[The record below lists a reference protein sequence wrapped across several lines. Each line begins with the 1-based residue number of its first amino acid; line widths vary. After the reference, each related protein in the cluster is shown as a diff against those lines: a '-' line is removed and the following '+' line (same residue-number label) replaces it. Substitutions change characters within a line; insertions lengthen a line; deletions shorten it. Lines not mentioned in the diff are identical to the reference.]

1 MYEYLSGRVDYIGE
15 NYAVIDISGLGYRVF
30 TSQNT
35 MKGLKLGEITKIF
48 THLIVKEDDLVLY
61 GFATRDELSI
71 FKLLIS
77 VSGVGPKVGASLLNQ
92 YKASELAAA
101 IIARD
106 AAKLTKAQGIGKKIA
121 ERIILE
127 LKDKIDT
134 ESAIGR
140 TDVFDSEDE
149 ISQVI
154 EALVSLG
161 YNYSIASTAVMK
173 LKDTKQ
179 PIDILIKDALKQ
191 LGTMKL

>member
-15 NYAVIDISGLGYRVF
+15 DYAVIDISGLGYRVF
-30 TSQNT
+30 TSQNS
-35 MKGLKLGEITKIF
+35 MKSLKLGEISKIF

-61 GFATRDELSI
+61 GFATREELGM

-77 VSGVGPKVGASLLNQ
+77 VSGVGPKAAASLLNQ

-101 IIARD
+101 ILGRD
-106 AAKLTKAQGIGKKIA
+106 IAKLSKAQGIGKKIS

-134 ESAIGR
+134 ESAVGAIG
-140 TDVFDSEDE
+140 VFGGSDE

-154 EALVSLG
+154 EALTALG
-161 YNYSIASTAVMK
+161 YNYSIAANAVMK
-173 LKDTKQ
+173 LKDTNK
-179 PIDILIKDALKQ
+179 PIDILIKEALRQ
-191 LGTMKL
+191 LGTMK

>member
-1 MYEYLSGRVDYIGE
+1 MYEYLSGIVDYIGE
-15 NYAVIDISGLGYRVF
+15 DYAVIDISGLGYRVF

-35 MKGLKLGEITKIF
+35 IKGLKRGEISKIF

-61 GFATRDELSI
+61 GFSTRDELSM

-77 VSGVGPKVGASLLNQ
+77 VSGVGPKAGASLLNQ
-92 YKASELAAA
+92 YKATEIAAA
-101 IIARD
+101 IISRD
-106 AAKLTKAQGIGKKIA
+106 APKLTKAQGIGKKIA

-127 LKDKIDT
+127 LKDKIE
-134 ESAIGR
+134 ESAIGGME
-140 TDVFDSEDE
+140 TSDTHDE

-161 YNYSIASTAVMK
+161 YNYSTASTAVFK
-173 LKDTKQ
+173 LKDTKK

-191 LGTMKL
+191 LATM

>member
-15 NYAVIDISGLGYRVF
+15 DYAVIDISGLGYMVF
-30 TSQNT
+30 TSQNS
-35 MKGLKLGEITKIF
+35 MKSLKLGEISKIF

-61 GFATRDELSI
+61 GFATREELGM

-77 VSGVGPKVGASLLNQ
+77 VSGVGPKAAASLLNQ

-101 IIARD
+101 ILGRD
-106 AAKLTKAQGIGKKIA
+106 IAKLSKAQGIGKKIS

-134 ESAIGR
+134 ESAVGGIE
-140 TDVFDSEDE
+140 VFGGSDE

-154 EALVSLG
+154 EALTALG
-161 YNYSIASTAVMK
+161 YNYSIAANAVMK
-173 LKDTKQ
+173 LKDTNK
-179 PIDILIKDALKQ
+179 PIDILIKEALRQ
-191 LGTMKL
+191 LGTMK

>member
-15 NYAVIDISGLGYRVF
+15 DYAVIDISGLGYRVF

-35 MKGLKLGEITKIF
+35 VRNLKLGEISKVF

-61 GFATRDELSI
+61 GFATREELGM
-71 FKLLIS
+71 FKLLIT
-77 VSGVGPKVGASLLNQ
+77 VSGVGPKAAASLLNQ

-101 IIARD
+101 IMSRD
-106 AAKLTKAQGIGKKIA
+106 IAKLSKAQGIGKKLS

-134 ESAIGR
+134 EGAVGGI
-140 TDVFDSEDE
+140 DVFNGSDE

-154 EALVSLG
+154 EALVALG
-161 YNYSIASTAVMK
+161 YNYSIAANAVMQ
-173 LKDTKQ
+173 LKDTKK
-179 PIDILIKDALKQ
+179 PVDALIKDALRQ
-191 LGTMKL
+191 LGTMK

>member
-1 MYEYLSGRVDYIGE
+1 MYEYLCGRVDYMGE
-15 NYAVIDISGLGYRVF
+15 DYAVIDISGMGYRVF
-30 TSQNT
+30 TSHNT
-35 MKGLKLGEITKIF
+35 MKNLKLGDISKIF
-48 THLIVKEDDLVLY
+48 THLIVKEDDLILY
-61 GFATRDELSI
+61 GFSTRDELGM

-92 YKASELAAA
+92 YKATEIAAA
-101 IIARD
+101 IISRD
-106 AAKLTKAQGIGKKIA
+106 IAKLTKAQGIGKKIA

-134 ESAIGR
+134 ESAIGGME
-140 TDVFDSEDE
+140 TIDSGDE

-173 LKDTKQ
+173 LKDTKK

-191 LGTMKL
+191 LATM

>member
-1 MYEYLSGRVDYIGE
+1 MYEYLSGRVDYMGE
-15 NYAVIDISGLGYRVF
+15 DYAVIDISGLGYRVF

-35 MKGLKLGEITKIF
+35 MRSLKLGEVSKIF

-61 GFATRDELSI
+61 GFSTRDELGM

-77 VSGVGPKVGASLLNQ
+77 VSGVGPKVGASLLNH
-92 YKASELAAA
+92 YKASEIAAA
-101 IIARD
+101 IIGKD
-106 AAKLTKAQGIGKKIA
+106 IAKLTKAQGIGKKIA

-134 ESAIGR
+134 ESAIGVMN
-140 TDVFDSEDE
+140 TIDSGDE

-161 YNYSIASTAVMK
+161 YNYSVASTAVIR
-173 LKDTKQ
+173 LKDTKK

-191 LGTMKL
+191 LATM

>member
-15 NYAVIDISGLGYRVF
+15 DYAVIDISGLGYRVF
-30 TSQNT
+30 TSQNS
-35 MKGLKLGEITKIF
+35 MKSLKLGEISKIF

-61 GFATRDELSI
+61 GFATREELGM

-77 VSGVGPKVGASLLNQ
+77 VSGVGPKAAASLLNQ

-101 IIARD
+101 ILGRD
-106 AAKLTKAQGIGKKIA
+106 IAKLSKAQGIGKKIS

-134 ESAIGR
+134 ESAVGGIE
-140 TDVFDSEDE
+140 VFGGSDE

-154 EALVSLG
+154 EALTALG
-161 YNYSIASTAVMK
+161 YNYSIAANAVMK
-173 LKDTKQ
+173 LKDTNK
-179 PIDILIKDALKQ
+179 PIDILINEALRQ
-191 LGTMKL
+191 LGTMK

>member
-15 NYAVIDISGLGYRVF
+15 DYAVIDISGLGYRVF

-35 MKGLKLGEITKIF
+35 MKSLKLGETSKIL

-61 GFATRDELSI
+61 GFATREELGM
-71 FKLLIS
+71 FKMLIS
-77 VSGVGPKVGASLLNQ
+77 VSGVGPKAAASLLNQ

-101 IIARD
+101 ILGRD
-106 AAKLTKAQGIGKKIA
+106 ASKLTKAQGIGKKIS

-134 ESAIGR
+134 ESAVGGIE
-140 TDVFDSEDE
+140 VFNGSDE

-161 YNYSIASTAVMK
+161 YNYSIAANSVMK
-173 LKDTKQ
+173 LKDTSK
-179 PIDILIKDALKQ
+179 PIDILIKEALRQ
-191 LGTMKL
+191 LGTMK

>member
-1 MYEYLSGRVDYIGE
+1 MYEYLNGKIDYISE
-15 NYAVIDISGLGYRVF
+15 DYVVVDITGVGYRVF
-30 TSQNT
+30 TSRNT
-35 MKGLKLGEITKIF
+35 IKNVKVGDTAKIF

-61 GFATRDELSI
+61 GFSTREELSM
-71 FKLLIS
+71 FKLLLS
-77 VSGVGPKVGASLLNQ
+77 VSGVGPKAGASLLNQ

-101 IIARD
+101 IIGRD
-106 AAKLTKAQGIGKKIA
+106 ASKLTKAQGIGKKIA

-134 ESAIGR
+134 ESAIGGA
-140 TDVFDSEDE
+140 DIFEGGDE

-161 YNYSIASTAVMK
+161 YNYSVASSAVIG
-173 LKDTKQ
+173 LKDTKK

-191 LGTMKL
+191 LATM

>member
-15 NYAVIDISGLGYRVF
+15 DYAVIDISGLGYRVF
-30 TSQNT
+30 TTQNS
-35 MKGLKLGEITKIF
+35 MKSLKLGEISKIF

-61 GFATRDELSI
+61 GFATREELGM

-77 VSGVGPKVGASLLNQ
+77 VSGVGPKAAASLLNQ

-101 IIARD
+101 ILGRD
-106 AAKLTKAQGIGKKIA
+106 IAKLSKAQGIGKKIS

-134 ESAIGR
+134 ESAVGGIE
-140 TDVFDSEDE
+140 VFGGSDE

-154 EALVSLG
+154 EALTALG
-161 YNYSIASTAVMK
+161 YNYSIAANAVMK
-173 LKDTKQ
+173 LKDTNK
-179 PIDILIKDALKQ
+179 PIDILIKEALRQ
-191 LGTMKL
+191 LGTMK